1 MYTPG
6 QQQLQ
11 SATWLQNYSG
21 DRPSFQ
27 ANVRRTLSSRPY
39 QVFVMPQGLLFLELR
54 HKLGCGGN
62 NNNNAVV
69 IGAVMGGM
77 IGACIGAAIAGA
89 DAGAGGRIE
98 NFESCTEQELFELA
112 AKRRRSFTSRIDEIL
127 SVRVDAP
134 GCLSRLLADSTLA
147 GWVTLRDRKLGKVSM
162 HVYDQGAL
170 SVAVDALPRR
180 LRERAFIN
188 VELDRHTAKF
198 RPRGR

>member
-1 MYTPG
+1 MYSPG

-27 ANVRRTLSSRPY
+27 AIVRRTLSTRPY

-62 NNNNAVV
+62 NNQNAIVV
-69 IGAVMGGM
+69 GAMLGGA
-77 IGACIGAAIAGA
+77 IGACIGAAVAGS
-89 DAGAGGRIE
+89 DVGAPSRIE
-98 NFESCTEQELFELA
+98 NFESCTEEELFALA

-127 SVRVDAP
+127 SVRVDSP
-134 GCLSRLLADSTLA
+134 GAWSRLFADSTLA

-162 HVYDQGAL
+162 NVYDQGAL

-198 RPRGR
+198 KPRGR

>member
-1 MYTPG
+1 MFSPG

-11 SATWLQNYSG
+11 SANWLQNYSG

-27 ANVRRTLSSRPY
+27 AKVRRALSTRPY

-62 NNNNAVV
+62 NNQNIVAL
-69 IGAVMGGM
+69 GSFMGGM

-89 DAGAGGRIE
+89 DVGAGGRIE
-98 NFESCTEQELFELA
+98 NFESCTEEELFELA

-134 GCLSRLLADSTLA
+134 GSWSRQFADSTLA
-147 GWVTLRDRKLGKVSM
+147 GWVTLRDRKLGRVSM
-162 HVYDQGAL
+162 YVYDQGAL

-180 LRERAFIN
+180 LRDRAFIN

-198 RPRGR
+198 RPRGS